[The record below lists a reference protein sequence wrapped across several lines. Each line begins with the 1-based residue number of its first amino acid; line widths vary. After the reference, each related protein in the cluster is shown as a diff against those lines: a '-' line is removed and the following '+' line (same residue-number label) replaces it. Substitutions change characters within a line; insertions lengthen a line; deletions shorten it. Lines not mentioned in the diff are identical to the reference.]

1 MIVNIT
7 KAQLD
12 SELQRFMQEIL
23 LKYTDTAIMSNPSD
37 AVVLVCSRLNVSRE
51 SLLSK
56 TRHRTITGA
65 RHVCAYVLKEKYGW
79 LNLHEIG
86 DNVGISHHTT
96 VMYALKKVNDKI
108 RKSDKLK
115 SLVADVFNEIDKK
128 RNT

>member
-12 SELQRFMQEIL
+12 NELQRFMQEIL

-37 AVVLVCSRLNVSRE
+37 AVILVCNRLNVSRE

-79 LNLHEIG
+79 LNLNDIG
-86 DNVGISHHTT
+86 DNIGISHHAT
-96 VMYALKKVNDKI
+96 VLYALKKINEKV

-115 SLVADVFNEIDKK
+115 SLVDDVFNEIDKK
-128 RNT
+128 RNA